1 MTKNIKSRNK
11 KTRNKKRLRFE
22 NMKKNNKTKKNKF
35 KRIYGGEILPA
46 LKNGILNAPEYI
58 GKLPGQIVTGVKSI
72 ENKIKKKNQELKETS
87 FSEKNLGD
95 KTTALAFGAV
105 NNTKN
110 IIRNLSGSEN
120 SVDKKIRQN
129 EERIELLEKEK
140 ENENTDENRK
150 NEINEEIITLLKTK
164 NDLEKG
170 STADISKTFGK
181 VGEGISSFGKGL
193 FKPSKKTKPFDDK
206 EKQKIVNKLIEMEK
220 KKEISKDELNYLTNY
235 LSQPESLLTKVNV
248 SDTVGK
254 TITGIAEYITE
265 PVGNSETVIT
275 TALVPNYYDSYSKTT
290 LPSEKDMKISES
302 IFLINEGYLNSGDK
316 IFENINGVDNFLA
329 GVLNECAGAGCKN
342 GQLPNF
348 KSKQKIKV
356 TDNRGLIKNK

>member
-46 LKNGILNAPEYI
+46 IKNAAENIR
-58 GKLPGQIVTGVKSI
+58 KLPGQIVTGVKTGVNFI
-72 ENKIKKKNQELKETS
+72 ENKVKDKNQELKGTS
-87 FSEKNLGD
+87 FSEKNLGN
-95 KTTALAFGAV
+95 KTLALGFGAA

-129 EERIELLEKEK
+129 EQSIEVLEKEK
-140 ENENTDENRK
+140 ENADENRK

-170 STADISKTFGK
+170 STADISKGVGK
-181 VGEGISSFGKGL
+181 LGEGINSFGKGF
-193 FKPSKKTKPFDDK
+193 FKPSKKTKPFNDK
-206 EKQKIVNKLIEMEK
+206 EKEKIVKKLIEMGN
-220 KKEISKDELNYLTNY
+220 KKELSKDEVNYLTNY

-254 TITGIAEYITE
+254 TIRGIAEYMTE
-265 PVGNSETVIT
+265 PDGNSETVIT
-275 TALVPNYYDSYSKTT
+275 AALVPNYYDSYSKTT

-348 KSKQKIKV
+348 KSKQKITV